1 MNEGF
6 LAESARSYSPFFYY
20 SPPPTA
26 VCCYYHIITYQ
37 ASESGSGHAADAV
50 YGTQLLCYLLDNDL

>member
-1 MNEGF
+1 MKDF
-6 LAESARSYSPFFYY
+6 LLSLLVLIPHFSTILPLNCAC
-20 SPPPTA
+20 
-26 VCCYYHIITYQ
+26 CCYGIITYQ